1 MLKQA
6 KARENVV
13 TGGKKRLWGVK
24 SGLPAP
30 WPSIAAHPD
39 RSLACEVCH
48 VRWNRDVSAAY
59 NMLWLF
65 VFQCIKG
72 GLRPDGF
79 FVKV

>member
-6 KARENVV
+6 KARENVI
-13 TGGKKRLWGVK
+13 TGGKKLLWGVK
-24 SGLPAP
+24 SGLLAP
-30 WPSIAAHPD
+30 RLLIAAYRDHV
-39 RSLACEVCH
+39 SACEICH

-72 GLRPDGF
+72 GLRPEGF